1 MPCSPCF
8 ATIPITLESLR
19 PTARI
24 AGVKSINRTSSVPKA
39 STSTGLSRD
48 SHVAL
53 GVAGIL
59 LIFIYAISSFAYG
72 KTLKGLQEQ
81 LREEQENTRRSKLE
95 QDFRIAELELL
106 SVSAAGEFE
115 NRFVAVTD

>member
-1 MPCSPCF
+1 
-8 ATIPITLESLR
+8 
-19 PTARI
+19 
-24 AGVKSINRTSSVPKA
+24 
-39 STSTGLSRD
+39 
-48 SHVAL
+48 
-53 GVAGIL
+53 VAGIL